1 MASCSNA
8 SRPVM
13 LSQAHDTHDMIHM
26 IHMIQCS
33 WAQVSSDNSVVIVL
47 CIIVLLHFWIVNDR
61 HFLGPK
67 EQELLAEAA
76 EANASYFDIFF
87 GLSIHLPLFCHRSK
101 ISRCFG
107 FDMNVTA
114 TSHWRWQWVCDAW
127 SPEAACQCF
136 ARQNA
141 GERRKKQKWSGSD
154 WSVGQVSD
162 FLGVDIECTE

>member
-1 MASCSNA
+1 M
-8 SRPVM
+8 
-13 LSQAHDTHDMIHM
+13 
-26 IHMIQCS
+26 
-33 WAQVSSDNSVVIVL
+33 L

-76 EANASYFDIFF
+76 EANACY
-87 GLSIHLPLFCHRSK
+87 FCHRSK

-107 FDMNVTA
+107 FDMNVPAKPLRHTDNDNGCV
-114 TSHWRWQWVCDAW
+114 T
-127 SPEAACQCF
+127 PEAPKPTLPACQCF

-162 FLGVDIECTE
+162 FLGVDIECTMERGRCLSLMI

>member
-1 MASCSNA
+1 M
-8 SRPVM
+8 
-13 LSQAHDTHDMIHM
+13 
-26 IHMIQCS
+26 
-33 WAQVSSDNSVVIVL
+33 L

-87 GLSIHLPLFCHRSK
+87 GLSIHLPLFCHRSQ

-107 FDMNVTA
+107 FDMNVTSPRH
-114 TSHWRWQWVCDAW
+114 TDNDNGCVT
-127 SPEAACQCF
+127 PEAPKPTQNISVKRLVLPACQCF

-141 GERRKKQKWSGSD
+141 GERRKKQKWSGSH